1 MKGNLPPEVSEHMN
15 KLDKEVK
22 RLRFALGETLKM
34 NALLQNELQKL
45 REETNEGNG
54 ALVNNNSVTSPAIQD
69 FSETFKEI
77 HNCEKNRKQSAFTLP
92 RITNS
97 SSK

>member
-1 MKGNLPPEVSEHMN
+1 MN
-15 KLDKEVK
+15 KLEKEVK

-45 REETNEGNG
+45 RRGETNEGNG
-54 ALVNNNSVTSPAIQD
+54 VLVNNNSVTSPAIEH
-69 FSETFKEI
+69 FSETFKQI
-77 HNCEKNRKQSAFTLP
+77 YNSEKNRKQSAFTLP
-92 RITNS
+92 RIANS

>member
-1 MKGNLPPEVSEHMN
+1 MN

-34 NALLQNELQKL
+34 NAFLQNELQKL
-45 REETNEGNG
+45 RREETNEGNG
-54 ALVNNNSVTSPAIQD
+54 VLANNHSVTSPAIED
-69 FSETFKEI
+69 FSETLKEI
-77 HNCEKNRKQSAFTLP
+77 YNCEKNRKQSAFTLP